1 MKKLVVLSVFAL
13 AFGFTSCTGCDR
25 KTDPVQGEPA
35 PEVVEDPAVDV
46 VEDPA
51 AATPAT
57 EVAADTVKTTTTTTT
72 EVKK

>member
-13 AFGFTSCTGCDR
+13 AFGFTSCTGCGR

-57 EVAADTVKTTTTTTT
+57 EVAVDPAGKTEGAT